1 MKNTI
6 AALEALQLAAG
17 PAFAAG
23 SANLFYVRHLQEE
36 RDTTYVPFH
45 DGLPID
51 TSREGL
57 MRAF

>member
-1 MKNTI
+1 MKNTTATL
-6 AALEALQLAAG
+6 AALRLAAG
-17 PAFAAG
+17 PVFAAG
-23 SANLFYVRHLQEE
+23 SASFFHVRHLQEE

-45 DGLPID
+45 DGMPTD